1 MKTLYKALAVAT
13 VVVLPLGCATNDNG
27 LGPATMVVPMEVTA
41 YCPCKQCC
49 AWKRNWLFR
58 PVYASGSLKGERKTV
73 GQTAS
78 GTQADVGTIAA
89 DTARYPFGTV
99 MYVPGYG
106 YGRVEDR
113 GGDIKG
119 NHIDVFFKKHH
130 QAEKWGRAT
139 LNVYV
144 WLPGGATQTTSVAA
158 N

>member
-1 MKTLYKALAVAT
+1 MKTLYRAVAVAI
-13 VVVLPLGCATNDNG
+13 VVAFPLGCATNDNG

-58 PVYASGSLKGERKTV
+58 PVYASGSMKGERKKV

-78 GTQADVGTIAA
+78 GTEADIGTIAA
-89 DTARYPFGTV
+89 DTTRYPFGTV

-113 GGDIKG
+113 GGDITG

-130 QAEKWGRAT
+130 QAERWGKVT

-144 WLPGGATQTTSVAA
+144 WLPVGTRQPASVAS